1 MAINISAITLNTSAH
16 NVWLTITTPEK
27 VKLWQYGSDLITTW
41 QIGSSIEFI
50 TKWEGNIFKQ
60 WGKVLE
66 FNPNESLK
74 YSLFAPGTDREDKP
88 ENYFIMKY
96 ILTEEDGKTILE
108 IIQEDN
114 RPDAVQEE
122 PNNEENPILQLLKE
136 VAENHT

>member
-1 MAINISAITLNTSAH
+1 M
-16 NVWLTITTPEK
+16 LTITTPEK
-27 VKLWQYGSDLITTW
+27 VKLWQYGSDLLTTW

-96 ILTEEDGKTILE
+96 ILAEEDGKIILE

>member
-1 MAINISAITLNTSAH
+1 
-16 NVWLTITTPEK
+16 
-27 VKLWQYGSDLITTW
+27 
-41 QIGSSIEFI
+41 
-50 TKWEGNIFKQ
+50 
-60 WGKVLE
+60 LE

-96 ILTEEDGKTILE
+96 ILAEEDGKIILE